1 MEEQKYFVGYAAYAY
16 MNNRT
21 DFLNNVVYIDE
32 EITMELVEKMQADL
46 LNVLNEDKDRYY
58 AVKII
63 SLNKIV

>member
-58 AVKII
+58 AVQII